1 MRNIRSWRGTPR
13 TLGPSTGRSISWT
26 TARTQATLRMSLM
39 MMMKMMALVPPRRK
53 RMMIQQQV
61 RAFAICIW
69 IFAWHI
75 VQWNGPYSLHKM
87 KWPNPMDHFHYSSCA
102 NICALF
108 SLYGWFIG
116 IGRSQWLIEL
126 SRTLI
131 YQLHHALNLYFFLLH
146 FEIAE
151 AKKIADQAMK
161 DPMSLVNNV
170 GALKFWWITSLTD
183 CSCWFI
189 IMEGKQLDSCD
200 CAGNLCSTSTENWKY
215 NYLLH
220 CSVLEVPKN
229 FLESLFPK

>member
-1 MRNIRSWRGTPR
+1 MVKISTLHTLYWSLSRKDWNSWRPRELRRRGMRNIRSWRVTPR
-13 TLGPSTGRSISWT
+13 MLGPSTGRSISWT

-131 YQLHHALNLYFFLLH
+131 YQLHHSLNL
-146 FEIAE
+146 
-151 AKKIADQAMK
+151 
-161 DPMSLVNNV
+161 
-170 GALKFWWITSLTD
+170 
-183 CSCWFI
+183 
-189 IMEGKQLDSCD
+189 
-200 CAGNLCSTSTENWKY
+200 
-215 NYLLH
+215 
-220 CSVLEVPKN
+220 
-229 FLESLFPK
+229 